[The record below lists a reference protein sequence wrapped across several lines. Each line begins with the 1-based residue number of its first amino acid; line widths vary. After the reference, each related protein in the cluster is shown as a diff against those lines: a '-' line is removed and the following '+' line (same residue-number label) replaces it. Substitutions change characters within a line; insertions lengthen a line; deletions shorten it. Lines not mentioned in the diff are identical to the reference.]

1 MLSFLFPQGLDT
13 GKFLFQKASSE
24 TPMCLLFYVSL
35 EGCVVCAQTPGVP
48 FSVLGVRCHVRKS
61 LLG

>member
-35 EGCVVCAQTPGVP
+35 EGCVVCAQTP
-48 FSVLGVRCHVRKS
+48 FLYLGSDVMLEKVC
-61 LLG
+61 